1 MYRGWLT
8 YGGQVKDVDITYKCM
23 KQALDL
29 GINFFDT
36 AEVYAQGQ
44 SEIDMG
50 HAIKKLDVKRS
61 DLVISTKMFWGG
73 DGPNN
78 KGLSRKH
85 IVEGTMASLKRLQLD
100 YVDVIFA
107 HRPDASVPIEETVR
121 AFNWLIDQGK
131 AFYWGTSEW
140 SAQEITEAHL
150 VAQRLGLVGPTCEQP
165 QYNMFERARFE
176 KEYDALYKRF
186 GLGTTIWS
194 PLASGVLTGKYNDLD
209 NIPADS
215 RLALKDNAIM
225 ERYRK
230 ELQTEDGKAKIDK
243 VKKLTPI
250 AKRLGGTPAQLAL
263 AWCVKNAHVST
274 VITGASKPEQIVENV
289 KSLELVP
296 KLTDEVMK
304 EIDAILDNKPQAE
317 PTSSQAMA
325 CMWSAGGE
333 STVAALGQHSERGKK
348 DKGSYDSDV
357 LRYLVSFDPSLVQTS
372 PARSLADAAMIDVR
386 IRDALAV
393 TSTYLPPRVF
403 AAVWLRDPVA
413 SKLADTVQLCPGGS
427 PSCQAA
433 TAQLLVMLWS
443 SIAAHQQPT
452 KQASLWYEQDG
463 TQRARSASSSYT
475 YNKEYFP
482 GPFSIDD
489 LYLD

>member
-304 EIDAILDNKPQAE
+304 EIDAILDNKPKAE
-317 PTSSQAMA
+317 PT
-325 CMWSAGGE
+325 
-333 STVAALGQHSERGKK
+333 
-348 DKGSYDSDV
+348 DV
-357 LRYLVSFDPSLVQTS
+357 LRYLASFDPSLVQTS

-413 SKLADTVQLCPGGS
+413 SKLADTVKLCPGGS
-427 PSCQAA
+427 PLCQAA